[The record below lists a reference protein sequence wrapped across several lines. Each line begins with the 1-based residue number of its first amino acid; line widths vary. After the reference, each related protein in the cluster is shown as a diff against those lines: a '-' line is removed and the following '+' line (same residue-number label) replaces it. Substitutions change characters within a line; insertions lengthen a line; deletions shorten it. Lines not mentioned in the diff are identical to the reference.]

1 MVNDESRQKREF
13 MRKRSLDDASFIP
26 ETRYIAQ
33 HTVASEETL
42 SHIALKYYGHAT
54 KPYYMLIY
62 DANKRVIGDDP
73 NRVKPG
79 LVLQIPELPDKLKD
93 E

>member
-1 MVNDESRQKREF
+1 MVYDESREKREF
-13 MRKRSLDDASFIP
+13 MRKRSLDDASPIP

-54 KPYYMLIY
+54 KPYYMLVY

-73 NRVKPG
+73 NSVKPG